1 MISPK
6 CNIICKKWQVMN
18 IILLQW
24 PSSFNAN
31 MKYNRW
37 QVTPRCSHPCSSCN
51 SRVNRRFSAH
61 ERKTVRRHRSFDIGY
76 VDSRE
81 LRWSGLMIK
90 GWDVVSSF
98 IISWEVA
105 AVVARSDAGLHEITQ
120 RIIKHWT
127 VTVWENIK
135 DLATDPKVSHRG
147 KAWGT
152 NGRNVGTPTIS

>member
-1 MISPK
+1 MTGNNYNP
-6 CNIICKKWQVMN
+6 VAMA
-18 IILLQW
+18 
-24 PSSFNAN
+24 PSFDAD

-51 SRVNRRFSAH
+51 SRANRRFSAQTSF
-61 ERKTVRRHRSFDIGY
+61 ECGKPVRRHRSFDIGY

-105 AVVARSDAGLHEITQ
+105 AAVARSDAGLHEITQ

-135 DLATDPKVSHRG
+135 DLATDPKVSHRWG
-147 KAWGT
+147 KTWGT
-152 NGRNVGTPTIS
+152 NGKSVETPTIS